1 MTYEEAIAEL
11 LRVAGDYKNVSNAHD
26 IEEAICKRNTTRLKD
41 EVDKVVAE
49 LTLAPETVK
58 IYVEHGVFIV
68 EAFGLKSKT
77 WDTIYDVDL
86 LDSTRRSFTGYLDKA
101 FKDFL
106 NKCLYSSSIT
116 MKDIQ
121 RFCSHA
127 NLILNSVTP
136 EVIDSLSKL
145 GKELRQ
151 VDKDLSDET
160 ENYNKYCSNL
170 KKAMYNA
177 AELWLD
183 ETSIEPDMKLSIRDL
198 RVVDGKT
205 DVRTVKRAKTSN
217 GEFSISFKETST
229 VVKDNARIDVLES
242 WLINNPQF
250 LEMSKVL
257 KDPKLDKLY

>member
-1 MTYEEAIAEL
+1 
-11 LRVAGDYKNVSNAHD
+11 
-26 IEEAICKRNTTRLKD
+26 
-41 EVDKVVAE
+41 
-49 LTLAPETVK
+49 
-58 IYVEHGVFIV
+58 
-68 EAFGLKSKT
+68 
-77 WDTIYDVDL
+77 
-86 LDSTRRSFTGYLDKA
+86 
-101 FKDFL
+101 
-106 NKCLYSSSIT
+106 

-127 NLILNSVTP
+127 NLILNSVTS
-136 EVIDSLSKL
+136 EVIDNLSRL
-145 GKELRQ
+145 GKELRK
-151 VDKDLSDET
+151 VDKALSDET

-177 AELWLD
+177 AELWLA

-257 KDPKLDKLY
+257 RDPKLNKLC

>member
-1 MTYEEAIAEL
+1 
-11 LRVAGDYKNVSNAHD
+11 
-26 IEEAICKRNTTRLKD
+26 
-41 EVDKVVAE
+41 
-49 LTLAPETVK
+49 
-58 IYVEHGVFIV
+58 
-68 EAFGLKSKT
+68 
-77 WDTIYDVDL
+77 
-86 LDSTRRSFTGYLDKA
+86 
-101 FKDFL
+101 
-106 NKCLYSSSIT
+106 

-121 RFCSHA
+121 RFCSYA
-127 NLILNSVTP
+127 NLILNSVTS
-136 EVIDSLSKL
+136 EVTDNLSKL
-145 GKELRQ
+145 GKELRK
-151 VDKDLSDET
+151 VDKALSDET

-177 AELWLD
+177 AELWLA

-229 VVKDNARIDVLES
+229 IIKDNARIDVLES

-257 KDPKLDKLY
+257 RDPKLNKLY

>member
-1 MTYEEAIAEL
+1 MTYKEAIAEL

-26 IEEAICKRNTTRLKD
+26 IEEAICKRNTARLKD

-49 LTLAPETVK
+49 LTLAPETMK
-58 IYVEHGVFIV
+58 LYVEHGVFIV

-77 WDTIYDVDL
+77 WDIIYDVDL
-86 LDSTRRSFTGYLDKA
+86 LDSTRRSFLGYLDKA

-106 NKCLYSSSIT
+106 NKYIYSSSIT
-116 MKDIQ
+116 MKDVQ

-127 NLILNSVTP
+127 NLILNSVTS
-136 EVIDSLSKL
+136 EVIDNLSRL
-145 GKELRQ
+145 GKELRK
-151 VDKDLSDET
+151 VDKALSNET
-160 ENYNKYCSNL
+160 ESYNKYCSDL

-177 AELWLD
+177 AELWLA

-198 RVVDGKT
+198 RDGKT

-229 VVKDNARIDVLES
+229 VVKGNARIDVLES

-257 KDPKLDKLY
+257 RNPKLNKLY